1 MTRFRPSGGPIIVKR
16 NPRPKWAGGFRL
28 FLRNR
33 SGYGAVP
40 VQDAAVAAAAV
51 LLCRLA
57 SRWLILYGR
66 RRFAFL
72 ILLTFLLSWAL
83 SACRLLPFSV
93 IGVLMPGIL
102 AREIDR
108 QGFRDAL
115 LAIAA
120 ATLLTAL
127 VLLAI
132 GQKLPGV

>member
-1 MTRFRPSGGPIIVKR
+1 MYNQIILLGVMVSMIFTELTGLS
-16 NPRPKWAGGFRL
+16 AGL
-28 FLRNR
+28 IVP
-33 SGYGAVP
+33 GYLVLALHSPGRIAVTL
-40 VQDAAVAAAAV
+40 AVAAAAV

-57 SRWLILYGR
+57 SRC
-66 RRFAFL
+66 L

-115 LAIAA
+115 LAITA